1 MHILIAHPERPFKLH
16 VCVGVDPNVISRKL
30 NRIRK
35 KLYSFSKDY
44 FDMHE
49 HDEAL
54 TYDLVFSL
62 PGHFVLQFRDYP
74 DIGTLSHE
82 VFHVVAMHMRY
93 VNVPLTKASEEGYA
107 YMFSFLM
114 QKITDEITKHKAKD
128 I

>member
-1 MHILIAHPERPFKLH
+1 MYLLIAHPERPFKLH
-16 VCVGVDPNVISRKL
+16 VCVGFDPKDISRRL
-30 NRIRK
+30 NRNRK
-35 KLYSFSKDY
+35 KLHMFSRDY

-62 PGHFVLQFRDYP
+62 PGHFVMQFRDYP

-82 VFHVVAMHMRY
+82 VFHVIAMHMRY

-114 QKITDEITKHKAKD
+114 QKITDEIAKHKAKD